1 MPKERT
7 ELADLLKAE
16 ATVNKSRTLRI
27 DAILEQIEHPSDRT
41 ALERALADATIPA
54 PWIARALR
62 KHGYPV
68 SETAIRNYREKHHV
82 VSE

>member
-1 MPKERT
+1 MAKERT

-16 ATVNKSRTLRI
+16 ATANKSRVLRI
-27 DAILEQIEHPSDRT
+27 DAILEQIEHPSDRI
-41 ALERALADATIPA
+41 ALECALADATIPA

-62 KHGYPV
+62 KHGFPV